1 MAFKRKFAQTGLAV
15 RCVRE
20 VAPHSA
26 SSDGHLGHHPFPGTT
41 SEAPNGCVHSRMPG
55 QRLPSL
61 GARGCLQS
69 LKGQP
74 LTPRACWREG
84 RAGMWALGLPSCQE
98 GQEGPEAYHR
108 GCHLF
113 LRRLGALG
121 VLWDCMPKC
130 VRSVWCICV
139 CIWGGGS
146 FSLRQGR
153 VSFPWFL
160 RTNLVT
166 RSGEDPSHRAWTHR
180 QTPSRAGLF
189 TEGCRH

>member
-1 MAFKRKFAQTGLAV
+1 MDTSDITPFLAPPPRPPMGV
-15 RCVRE
+15 STPECP
-20 VAPHSA
+20 AKGS
-26 SSDGHLGHHPFPGTT
+26 
-41 SEAPNGCVHSRMPG
+41 
-55 QRLPSL
+55 PSL

-84 RAGMWALGLPSCQE
+84 RAGMWALGLPSCQA
-98 GQEGPEAYHR
+98 GQGGPEAYHR
-108 GCHLF
+108 GCHLS

-146 FSLRQGR
+146 VSLRQRR

-166 RSGEDPSHRAWTHR
+166 RSDEDPSHRAWTHR
-180 QTPSRAGLF
+180 QTPSRSGLF
-189 TEGCRH
+189 TERCRH